1 MGIRNIFLLTTFLVA
16 TSLVKSTDATNRGH
30 CKCQF
35 LPEKG
40 VEYYGIHCRNGYEP
54 SHHLKVIKPPSYDVQ
69 FIRCKC
75 TCKICGLDCNR
86 DPYDFGLG

>member
-1 MGIRNIFLLTTFLVA
+1 MGIRNIFLLATILVA
-16 TSLVKSTDATNRGH
+16 TSLVNSTDASRGGH

-40 VEYYGIHCRNGYEP
+40 VEYYGIHCRNGFEP
-54 SHHLKVIKPPSYDVQ
+54 SHHLKVVKPYDDVRYV
-69 FIRCKC
+69 RCKC
-75 TCKICGLDCNR
+75 RCKICGLDCNR